1 MQEGRKNKVMDK
13 GIFIIAEAGV
23 NHNGDINIAKRLVD
37 AASESRADAVK
48 FQTFIGEKFISSKA
62 EKAEYQ
68 KKTVGETGS
77 QLDMIKKLELP
88 QDAFRVLKEYCE
100 KKKIKFMSTAFD
112 IDSAKFLNDIG
123 VDVFKIPSG
132 EITNY
137 PLLKVIGQ
145 FKKRVIMST
154 GMSEIPEIK
163 AAIDILKQYGTN
175 DISVLHCNTQ
185 YPTPMEDVNLKA
197 MQQLR
202 NELDLPIGYSDHT
215 LGIEVPIA
223 AAALGA
229 EIIEKHF
236 TMDRNMEGPD
246 HRASLEPD
254 ELKKMVEGIRNIEKA
269 LGDGIK
275 RVSPSEKEN
284 ILTARK
290 SIVATMKIQEGDR
303 FTEENLTTK
312 RPGSGISPMMWEKLI
327 GKKAKREYNQDDLI
341 YADELEA

>member
-1 MQEGRKNKVMDK
+1 MMDK
-13 GIFIIAEAGV
+13 NVFIIAEAGV
-23 NHNGDINIAKRLVD
+23 NHNGDINIAKQLVD
-37 AASESRADAVK
+37 VAVEAGADAVK
-48 FQTFIGEKFISSKA
+48 FQTFIGEKCVSSKA
-62 EKAEYQ
+62 EKAAYQ
-68 KKTVGETGS
+68 KQTVGEAGS

-88 QDAFRVLKEYCE
+88 QDAFCVLKEYCE

-112 IDSAKFLNDIG
+112 VDSAMFLNDIG
-123 VDVFKIPSG
+123 VDVFKISSG

-154 GMSEIPEIK
+154 GMSEVHEIK

-185 YPTPMEDVNLKA
+185 YPTPMEDVNLKT

-236 TMDRNMEGPD
+236 TMNRNMEGPD

-284 ILTARK
+284 LNIVRK
-290 SIVATMKIQEGDR
+290 SIVASVAINKGDV
-303 FTEENLTTK
+303 FTENNITVK
-312 RPGSGISPMMWEKLI
+312 RPGNGISPMRWNEVI
-327 GKKAKREYNQDDLI
+327 GKKAARNFE
-341 YADELEA
+341 ADELIEI